1 MVKTYKLKVEREKYS
16 SNIRK
21 GYKFT
26 NVENL
31 YLKMLKIYFKN
42 SMLNIP
48 DNYPLL
54 IFLSYCIGR
63 NKMSISKK
71 FYGKDAI
78 GKQRY
83 RFIDYSKDN
92 ALFKRNLKKCKVSED
107 EFKKTQGK
115 FKSIIKE
122 YLKKETP
129 DKENITCIFWPE
141 IVSLN
146 SNSIEEY
153 ECSESLLDPSNSIE
167 EDECSES
174 LLDPSNSIEDNK
186 YPELT
191 TPLTSD
197 NNECVELKNPLTN
210 DDIDKLLNY
219 FHLLEYDS
227 IPI

>member
-16 SNIRK
+16 SNIRR

-71 FYGKDAI
+71 FSGKNAI

-122 YLKKETP
+122 YLKKE
-129 DKENITCIFWPE
+129 NITCIFWPE

-146 SNSIEEY
+146 SNSIEE
-153 ECSESLLDPSNSIE
+153 N
-167 EDECSES
+167 ECSES

-197 NNECVELKNPLTN
+197 NNECVELKKPLTN
-210 DDIDKLLNY
+210 DDINKLLNY